1 MKILLLSDTHGDDQI
16 MFDLKRLYPN
26 MDLYLHAGD
35 SLSDECTIHPFI
47 SVNGNCDYYPFP
59 EFYRVA
65 TPIGYLLMRHLPYF
79 DAKQIADNKILIHGH
94 THKIKVNLDGDKIFL
109 CPGSPNLPK
118 DETEGTYMILDLKE
132 RGSFVYIHDIETKN
146 ILYTYEIR

>member
-1 MKILLLSDTHGDDQI
+1 MKILLLSDTHGQDEI
-16 MFDLKRLYPN
+16 MFDLVKIYPN

-35 SLSDECTIHPFI
+35 SLSDEYFIHPFI
-47 SVNGNCDYYPFP
+47 SVKGNCDQYPFS
-59 EFYRVA
+59 EFYRVY

-79 DAKQIADNKILIHGH
+79 DSKQINDNKILIHGH
-94 THKIKVNLDGDKIFL
+94 THRAKVNIDGDKVFL

-118 DETEGTYMILDLKE
+118 DDTEGTYMILDLKE
-132 RGSFVYIHDIETKN
+132 KGSYVYIHDINSKN